1 MVRIGEMWLLCL
13 VLVAVRGYVVPD
25 TMTLE
30 EKVALY
36 QGLEKNLHGCALH
49 IFGNERGMSIVA
61 LKDIA
66 FNEPYLA
73 IPAELT
79 ISSFDTFD
87 WFPYVHEGGPEIT
100 LITRLIYEKYIGS
113 RGPWVTEYVHALPTF
128 IDAVLNWTES
138 EKRELYDHAFHKFNI
153 EMPLPYEAGFATF
166 SQLMGRVPGIYN
178 TCPQC
183 LYPET
188 YAWSYL
194 NMFARAFKQTLASW
208 KMVKGYQWATGEDA
222 IEGAAMYPLLDL
234 VNHDPT
240 PRRYRD
246 VKDFYTIRT
255 QTGKMPAFVMFA
267 DRDFPK
273 YSELVWEYGKKSNL
287 ELIYG
292 YGFVMEKNM
301 HDYFMYDLTSN
312 RFCMG
317 TRVQSDVC
325 RFKIG
330 AFDHNDDLLNMI
342 RQGITNVDYV
352 LPSTISPVS
361 YFLSL
366 SSDSEPE
373 TTYTYLDSL
382 RTYRQGLQEYHA
394 NIAKTW
400 SLRTERRELKNAPT
414 GRSRWAF
421 KYGIS
426 EKLVLLEH
434 LKVMD
439 RLIMSALWSGLGL
452 SS

>member
-1 MVRIGEMWLLCL
+1 MWLLCL
-13 VLVAVRGYVVPD
+13 LLVAARGYIVPD
-25 TMTLE
+25 TMTMD
-30 EKVALY
+30 EKIALY
-36 QGLEKNLHGCALH
+36 QGLDKNLHGCALH
-49 IFGNERGMSIVA
+49 IYSNERGMSIVS
-61 LKDIA
+61 LQDIP

-87 WFPYVHEGGPEIT
+87 WYPYVRDGGPEMT
-100 LITRLIYEKYIGS
+100 LIARLIYEKFIAN

-138 EKRELYDHAFHKFNI
+138 EKKELYDHAFHKFNI
-153 EMPLPYEAGFATF
+153 EMPLPYEGGFVTF
-166 SQLMGRVPGIYN
+166 SQMLGKVPGIYN
-178 TCPQC
+178 TCPHC

-208 KMVKGYQWATGEDA
+208 KMVKGYQWAAGEDT

-240 PRRYRD
+240 PKRYRN

-273 YSELVWEYGKKSNL
+273 HTELVWEYGKKSNL

-292 YGFVMEKNM
+292 YGFVMEKNV
-301 HDYFMYDLTSN
+301 HDHFMYDYTSN
-312 RFCMG
+312 RFCTG
-317 TRVQSDVC
+317 TRMQSDVC

-330 AFDHNDDLLNMI
+330 VFEHNDDLLNMI
-342 RQGITNVDYV
+342 RQDVTNVDYI
-352 LPSTISPVS
+352 LPNITSPVE
-361 YFLSL
+361 YFKTLED
-366 SSDSEPE
+366 DSEPE
-373 TTYTYLDSL
+373 TRSNFVESL
-382 RTYRQGLQEYHA
+382 RLYRQGLEEYHKG
-394 NIAKTW
+394 ISKLW
-400 SLRTERRELKNAPT
+400 PLRTERREYLKAQT
-414 GRSRWAF
+414 TRARWAF
-421 KYGIS
+421 KFGIA

-434 LKVMD
+434 LKIMD
-439 RLIMSALWSGLGL
+439 RLAMQVLWSGLGL